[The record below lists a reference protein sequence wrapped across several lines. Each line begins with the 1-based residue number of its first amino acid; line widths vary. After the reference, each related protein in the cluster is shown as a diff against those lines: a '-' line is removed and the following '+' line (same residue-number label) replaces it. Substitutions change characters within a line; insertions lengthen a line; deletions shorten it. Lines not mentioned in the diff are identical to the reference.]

1 MDTKGSGLSVVPLVK
16 IVKVVSG
23 VVTMG
28 SMLGSTMGS
37 AVFFS
42 SVPKC
47 KFETGLKL
55 FERYIIIRGFTKF
68 GIKVSRRLQFLEYLR
83 TLHLKFQK
91 ARTKTEV
98 VLSLPCWLAQLNH
111 GLLNRWTSHWA
122 V

>member
-98 VLSLPCWLAQLNH
+98 VLSLPCWLSQF
-111 GLLNRWTSHWA
+111 S
-122 V
+122 

>member
-1 MDTKGSGLSVVPLVK
+1 MLLYWRHLPARILHNDFGSEEEMDTKGSGLSVVPLVK

-42 SVPKC
+42 SVPNC

-83 TLHLKFQK
+83 TLH
-91 ARTKTEV
+91 
-98 VLSLPCWLAQLNH
+98 
-111 GLLNRWTSHWA
+111 
-122 V
+122 